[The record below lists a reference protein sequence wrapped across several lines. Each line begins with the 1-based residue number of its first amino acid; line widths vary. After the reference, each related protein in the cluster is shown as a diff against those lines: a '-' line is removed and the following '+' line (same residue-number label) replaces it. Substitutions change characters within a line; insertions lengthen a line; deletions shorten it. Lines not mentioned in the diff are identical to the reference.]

1 MEYSFNYVDIAILIC
16 FIPAI
21 FVGISK
27 GLVRQLASFIALVAG
42 IWGGWHFSGL
52 VSQFISKI
60 LPSLNSNT
68 ISIISFAL
76 IFIFIVI
83 IVNYIGYLSSKLIR
97 VVLLGWLD
105 RLLGLFFA
113 ILKFSFIISITIY
126 LLESLDKIY
135 HFLPQK
141 DISES
146 AIYSAISSLTLYIFP
161 FIKELQDII

>member
-27 GLVRQLASFIALVAG
+27 GLVRQLASFIALITG
-42 IWGGWHFSGL
+42 IWAGWHFSEI
-52 VSQFISKI
+52 VSKWISGI

-76 IFIFIVI
+76 IFIAVVI
-83 IVNYIGYLSSKLIR
+83 IVNYIGYLSSKLIKII
-97 VVLLGWLD
+97 LLGWLD

-113 ILKFSFIISITIY
+113 ILKYSFIISIFIY

-161 FIKELQDII
+161 FIKELQNII